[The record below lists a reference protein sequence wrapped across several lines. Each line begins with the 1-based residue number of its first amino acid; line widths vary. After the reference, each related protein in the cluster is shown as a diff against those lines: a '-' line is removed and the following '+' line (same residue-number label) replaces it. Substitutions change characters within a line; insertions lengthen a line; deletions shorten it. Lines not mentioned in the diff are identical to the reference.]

1 MRNTH
6 VSPGVFS
13 TGKRIGAAIVAAATL
28 LLASACGTAQEGG
41 SEEDKV
47 NVVVSIN
54 QWKSLASQIGGDK
67 VSVTSILSNQNV
79 EAHDFEPQP
88 SDIAKISKA
97 QVVVAN
103 GADYDAWA
111 TKSAKTSQVPV
122 VDAATAA
129 DIKSGENPH
138 LWFSATAR
146 QKTAEAYLEQLKKLD
161 SANASYFEKQYETW
175 KQKEDALESTIS
187 TAKAKLS
194 GTTYAATE
202 SVAYYLAQD
211 LGLEEVTPAGYAQAI
226 ENESEAAP
234 GDIKAFQ
241 EKLESGSVGL
251 LVVNDQETSSTTDM
265 IVKAA
270 KEGGVRIV
278 HLSESMPSKY
288 VDLTEWMD
296 DLVKQFAQ

>member
-6 VSPGVFS
+6 VSPRMLS
-13 TGKRIGAAIVAAATL
+13 IGKRVGAAVVAAATL
-28 LLASACGTAQEGG
+28 LLASACGSAQEGG
-41 SEEDKV
+41 STSSKV

-54 QWKSLASQIGGDK
+54 QWKSLARQIGGDK
-67 VSVTSILSNQNV
+67 VEVTAILSNQNV

-97 QVVVAN
+97 QIVVAN

-122 VDAATAA
+122 VNAATAA
-129 DIKSGENPH
+129 SVKAGENPH
-138 LWFSATAR
+138 LWFSADAR
-146 QKTAEAYLEQLKKLD
+146 QKTAAEYVARLKKID
-161 SANASYFEKQYETW
+161 PANASYFEKQYDAW
-175 KQKEDALESTIS
+175 KQKEDALEATIAS
-187 TAKAKLS
+187 AKGKLN

-211 LGLEEVTPAGYAQAI
+211 LGLEDVTPAGYAQAI

-270 KEGGVRIV
+270 KVGGVRIV

-288 VDLTEWMD
+288 SDLTEWVD
-296 DLVKQFAQ
+296 ALIEEF